1 VIAWPCRC
9 TRPRVFVGE
18 DTCQRCGHTVPLKV
32 MPSTWRI
39 ALAIAAVAL
48 GQRRSAPGG
57 DRRSDAFR
65 EQ

>member
-1 VIAWPCRC
+1 VIGRPCRC
-9 TRPRVFVGE
+9 DRPRVFAGE
-18 DTCQRCGHTVPLKV
+18 DTCQRCGHAVALKV
-32 MPSTWRI
+32 TPSTWRI